1 MLGQV
6 LRRLRPAAAAAE
18 VARGYSAAAKEVRRR
33 STETYLPFRLTVWR
47 RGGCV
52 GIRRHVN
59 RNCVVLFVDW
69 RLECRPG
76 VGGLSGGDVWM
87 RV

>member
-6 LRRLRPAAAAAE
+6 LRRLRPAAAAE

-33 STETYLPFRLTVWR
+33 LTETYLFVLTVEAR
-47 RGGCV
+47 RLCV

-59 RNCVVLFVDW
+59 RNCVVLFVNR
-69 RLECRPG
+69 RLECKLG
-76 VGGLSGGDVWM
+76 VGGLSGGDVWL